1 MQRKSQRREK
11 DRKREV
17 MADLNQLLGKI
28 AEVRDAIKSSAD
40 GLQDRRAVYE
50 TRKSFLE
57 KSGRIGQLMK
67 YMKEIE
73 PAQKAD
79 FGKKVNELKSWAVDY
94 FDSLDERMKQKE
106 LQSRYESE
114 KIDITLPSTHRQV
127 GCLHPVTQVR
137 NQLIDVFSG
146 MGFTIYEGSE
156 IENDY
161 YNFTALNTP
170 KDHPARDMQDT
181 FYLSPE
187 FLLRTQTSSGQIHV
201 MEKQKP
207 PIKILSPGKVF
218 RSDDDA
224 THSPMFSQV
233 EGLVVDKGITLGDL
247 QGMLDVFVKKIY
259 GDDTRT
265 RLRPSYFPFTE
276 PSVEVDVSCFECGG
290 KGCNFCKHT
299 GWIEVLGA
307 GIVNRK
313 VLENCGIDPDV
324 YSGLAFGIG
333 IERTAMLKYGI
344 NNIKQL
350 FESDIRVLS
359 QIDDN

>member
-1 MQRKSQRREK
+1 MRSKTAQTAFR
-11 DRKREV
+11 
-17 MADLNQLLGKI
+17 
-28 AEVRDAIKSSAD
+28 D

-114 KIDITLPSTHRQV
+114 KIDITLPSTH
-127 GCLHPVTQVR
+127 PVTQVR

-207 PIKILSPGKVF
+207 PIVS
-218 RSDDDA
+218 R
-224 THSPMFSQV
+224 
-233 EGLVVDKGITLGDL
+233 KGVPLG
-247 QGMLDVFVKKIY
+247 
-259 GDDTRT
+259 R
-265 RLRPSYFPFTE
+265 
-276 PSVEVDVSCFECGG
+276 
-290 KGCNFCKHT
+290 
-299 GWIEVLGA
+299 
-307 GIVNRK
+307 
-313 VLENCGIDPDV
+313 
-324 YSGLAFGIG
+324 
-333 IERTAMLKYGI
+333 
-344 NNIKQL
+344 
-350 FESDIRVLS
+350 
-359 QIDDN
+359 